1 MSNECE
7 CPDPGNS
14 FEKPSP
20 VHTEGTYYSICSWTP
35 LCNQQIVPGVE
46 WVMLFK
52 YGMCLGVAV
61 FLNDHTWISNSLW
74 KVVHFEK
81 PPYSLVLIIRKTLRT
96 WLWAFYCS
104 NSMGEKKSAIFWL
117 CTKLICL
124 LLWRLVA
131 SVLEKLL
138 LVVWT
143 ALGGVA
149 WRIQWIR
156 LWLQVGSLL
165 PLEQKTI
172 CEEFWLQLR
181 SSALRSCPLSLL
193 CKYWLVANLQ
203 FWSFTTQNGAWV
215 VKKSAFPTA
224 EAP

>member
-7 CPDPGNS
+7 CPDPGNR
-14 FEKPSP
+14 FEKPSLR
-20 VHTEGTYYSICSWTP
+20 HTEGTYYSICSWRP
-35 LCNQQIVPGVE
+35 LCNQQIVTGVE

-52 YGMCLGVAV
+52 YRNCFGVAV

-74 KVVHFEK
+74 KLVHLEK
-81 PPYSLVLIIRKTLRT
+81 LSYSLVLIIYKTLRI
-96 WLWAFYCS
+96 WLWAFYYS
-104 NSMGEKKSAIFWL
+104 NSTGEKISHFL
-117 CTKLICL
+117 VMHLELICL
-124 LLWRLVA
+124 LLFRLVA
-131 SVLEKLL
+131 SVLEKPL

-149 WRIQWIR
+149 WSIQWIR
-156 LWLQVGSLL
+156 LWLQVGLLL

-181 SSALRSCPLSLL
+181 SSALQSCPLSLL

-224 EAP
+224 EAL